1 MHDDVF
7 FPSWC
12 SVMINVAVVEDD
24 PDLCGSIQRYLS
36 LVGMTVKGAGSGEE
50 LDALLA
56 DFTPDLL
63 VLDVNLPGE
72 DGFSIAARLRSRSK
86 VGIVMLTAR
95 GQLDDRVL
103 GLTAGADAYLVKPVQ
118 FRELEAVI
126 HSLARRLREAP
137 MAEKTDSREE
147 PPHAW
152 SFDAASWSLITPN
165 GHQVP
170 LTNAEFRVL
179 QTLTAEPGASVAR
192 EEIANAL
199 GKVVGGYDDR
209 SIDAVMARLRRK
221 VQTATGENLPI
232 RAVRSV
238 GYVFAAPVETRAK
251 TDL

>member
-1 MHDDVF
+1 
-7 FPSWC
+7 
-12 SVMINVAVVEDD
+12 MINVTVVEDD
-24 PDLCGSIQRYLS
+24 PDLCGSIVRYLS
-36 LVGMTVKGAGSGEE
+36 LVGMNVQSAGSGVE
-50 LDALLA
+50 LDKLLA
-56 DFTPDLL
+56 SSLPDLL

-86 VGIVMLTAR
+86 IGIVMLTAR

-126 HSLARRLREAP
+126 HSLTRRLREAP
-137 MAEKTDSREE
+137 VEDKAKPREDDAR
-147 PPHAW
+147 AW
-152 SFDAASWSLITPN
+152 GFDAASWSLITP
-165 GHQVP
+165 GGQQVP
-170 LTNAEFRVL
+170 LTNAEYRVL

-192 EEIANAL
+192 DEIAASL

-221 VQTATGENLPI
+221 VNSATGENLPI

-238 GYVFAAPVETRAK
+238 GYVFAAPVETRSRA
-251 TDL
+251 DS

>member
-1 MHDDVF
+1 
-7 FPSWC
+7 
-12 SVMINVAVVEDD
+12 MINVVVVEDD
-24 PDLCGSIQRYLS
+24 PDLCGSIVRYLS
-36 LVGMTVKGAGSGEE
+36 LVGMSVRRAGSGAE
-50 LDALLA
+50 LDQLLA
-56 DFTPDLL
+56 AGIPDLL

-72 DGFSIAARLRSRSK
+72 DGFSIAARLRSTARL
-86 VGIVMLTAR
+86 GIVMLTAR

-126 HSLARRLREAP
+126 HSLTRRLREAP
-137 MAEKTDSREE
+137 KEEKAEARDEAFR
-147 PPHAW
+147 AW

-170 LTNAEFRVL
+170 LTNAEYRVL
-179 QTLTAEPGASVAR
+179 QTLTSEPGASVGR
-192 EEIANAL
+192 EEIAASL

-221 VQTATGENLPI
+221 VNAASGENLPI

-238 GYVFAAPVETRAK
+238 GYVFAAPVEARARSES
-251 TDL
+251 